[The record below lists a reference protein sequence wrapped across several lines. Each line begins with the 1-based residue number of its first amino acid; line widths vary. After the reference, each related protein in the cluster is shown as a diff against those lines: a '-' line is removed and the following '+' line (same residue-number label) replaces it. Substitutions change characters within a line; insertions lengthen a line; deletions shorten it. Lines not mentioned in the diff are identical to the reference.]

1 MKGKKLTHFNDQ
13 GQIQMVD
20 ISQKGE
26 TVREAIAR
34 GTIFMQPSTL
44 KAILHNDIKKGNALE
59 TAKIAGIMA
68 AKRTSSLIPLC
79 HPISLAI
86 IDINFSIDQDKNAIT
101 IESKAK
107 TIGQTGVEMEALTA
121 VSISALTIY
130 DMCKAI
136 DRAMKISN
144 IVLMKKS
151 GGQSGTFVREE
162 GK

>member
-1 MKGKKLTHFNDQ
+1 MKEKKLTHFNDQ

-59 TAKIAGIMA
+59 AAKIAGIMA

-79 HPISLAI
+79 HPIPLTI

-121 VSISALTIY
+121 VSVSALTIY
-130 DMCKAI
+130 DMCKAVDKNMVI
-136 DRAMKISN
+136 TDIKLLKKTKKD
-144 IVLMKKS
+144 VL
-151 GGQSGTFVREE
+151 G
-162 GK
+162 